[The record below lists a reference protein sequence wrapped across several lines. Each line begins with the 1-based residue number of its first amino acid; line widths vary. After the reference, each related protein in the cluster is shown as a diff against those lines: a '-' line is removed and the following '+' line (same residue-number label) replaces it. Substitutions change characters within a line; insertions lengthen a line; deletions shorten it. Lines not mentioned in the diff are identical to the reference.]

1 MITITDIQEQSTEI
15 KPLSIV
21 KTKFMINAKFP
32 SLNKQNNFDRDYAP
46 QMEATQ
52 IKKVEIQEIITLTNV
67 DFAFFKTS
75 LMDSHS
81 WLDGKGGTDSTF
93 NTDHVDYFWSLTED
107 EKQQYIRGAYN
118 LPVMVQNENGENILV
133 DPQGY
138 KYARYCGEIA
148 TK

>member
-1 MITITDIQEQSTEI
+1 MNTIVNITEQNTEI

-32 SLNKQNNFDRDYAP
+32 SLNKQDNFDRDYMP
-46 QMEATQ
+46 QMESTQ
-52 IKKVEIQEIITLTNV
+52 IKKVEVQEIITLTNQ
-67 DFAFFKTS
+67 DFVFFKTS
-75 LMDSHS
+75 LMNNQT

-93 NTDHVDYFWSLTED
+93 NTDHVEHFWSLTEI
-107 EKQQYIRGAYN
+107 EKQKFIDGAYN
-118 LPVMVQNENGENILV
+118 TPVMVQNENGENILV

-138 KYARYCGEIA
+138 KYARYCGIVA